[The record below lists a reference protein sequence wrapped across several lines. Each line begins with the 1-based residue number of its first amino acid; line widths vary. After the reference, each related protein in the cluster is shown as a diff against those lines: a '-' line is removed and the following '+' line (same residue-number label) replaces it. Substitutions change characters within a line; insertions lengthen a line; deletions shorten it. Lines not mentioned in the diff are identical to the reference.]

1 MGMINFVSVLLSLLQ
16 MAAIAPRVSILWS
29 DTPMNNNHLDDD
41 SVDVEEQRSLVDSDD
56 GLDDERTP
64 VGPL

>member
-29 DTPMNNNHLDDD
+29 DTPMNNNRLDDD